1 MNRALY
7 TLCTLILV
15 VFSTAFTAVDHPTI
29 PLNDIGE
36 RWSADS
42 TSLSRRHTEAIKS
55 LTIWHDTV
63 RAERL
68 WREIIDEDNCYAPA
82 LYNLSRL
89 RHISPNEATSL
100 AERAYLADSTNKWY
114 CDSYATMLFQS
125 KQIERAL
132 PVFKR
137 LLTLDNRQTS
147 TYYYLAYIYV
157 MRNMPFS
164 AIAVLDSADMRIGH
178 NDILARLKQQLLIE
192 TGQYDK
198 AVAIGRKVVL
208 ESPYDAEARIELA
221 RTYEMAKQDSLAR
234 QTYEEAY
241 QLDTTRLETSIEI
254 LDYHIRNNNISER
267 LRFEEKI
274 FQDRRIPLKIKIDRI
289 DELMS
294 SDIYHSNYFRIGG
307 LLSSLLKHY
316 PTEREIVRIYT
327 IHLCNGGMFEE
338 ATNYLRSHLDDE
350 NVSAEDFELIALLD
364 STLERQD
371 LMESDLKRGVQLFK
385 DNITLWDMY
394 SLSKHLQGNT
404 KGAISLMRKA
414 LKHVENGEDIS
425 TCWGRI
431 GDYYHELKNDKEA
444 FKAYRTALDH
454 NPENVEVLNN
464 YAYYLSLRD
473 EELDKALAMAQLA
486 ITLEENN
493 YNYIDTYAW
502 VLHRMGR
509 NVEAKKYMR
518 QALSLCSQRD
528 ANLLMHYGDI
538 LWALGEEFMADT
550 YWQKSV
556 AEGYNAEEMAEHIL
570 EIKSNKR

>member
-15 VFSTAFTAVDHPTI
+15 VFSTAFTAVDHPII

-36 RWSADS
+36 RWSVDS
-42 TSLSRRHTEAIKS
+42 TSLSRRHAEATKS

-68 WREIIDEDNCYAPA
+68 WREIIDEDNDYAPA

-241 QLDTTRLETSIEI
+241 QLDTTRLETTIEI

-294 SDIYHSNYFRIGG
+294 GDVYHSNYFRIGG

-327 IHLCNGGMFEE
+327 VHLCNGGMFEE

-350 NVSAEDFELIALLD
+350 SATAEDFELIALLD

-414 LKHVENGEDIS
+414 LKHVENVEEIS

-464 YAYYLSLRD
+464 YAYYLSQRD

-556 AEGYNAEEMAEHIL
+556 AEGYDAEEMAEHIL

>member
-1 MNRALY
+1 M
-7 TLCTLILV
+7 V
-15 VFSTAFTAVDHPTI
+15 VFSTAFTAVDHPII

-36 RWSADS
+36 RWSVDS
-42 TSLSRRHTEAIKS
+42 TSLSRRHAEATKS

-68 WREIIDEDNCYAPA
+68 WREIIDEDNGYAPA

-294 SDIYHSNYFRIGG
+294 SDVYHSNYFRIGG

-327 IHLCNGGMFEE
+327 VHLCNGGMFEE

-350 NVSAEDFELIALLD
+350 SVTAEDFELIALLD

-414 LKHVENGEDIS
+414 LKHVENVEEIS

-556 AEGYNAEEMAEHIL
+556 AEGYDAEEMAEHIL

>member
-1 MNRALY
+1 M
-7 TLCTLILV
+7 
-15 VFSTAFTAVDHPTI
+15 VFSTAFTAVDHPII

-36 RWSADS
+36 RWSVDS
-42 TSLSRRHTEAIKS
+42 TSLSRRHAEATKS

-68 WREIIDEDNCYAPA
+68 WREIIDEDNDYAPA

-294 SDIYHSNYFRIGG
+294 SDVYHSNYFRIGG

-327 IHLCNGGMFEE
+327 VHLCNGGMFEE

-350 NVSAEDFELIALLD
+350 SVTAEDFELIALLD

-414 LKHVENGEDIS
+414 LKHVENVEEIS

-550 YWQKSV
+550 YWQKAV

>member
-1 MNRALY
+1 M
-7 TLCTLILV
+7 

-42 TSLSRRHTEAIKS
+42 TSLSRRHAEATKS

-68 WREIIDEDNCYAPA
+68 WREIIDEDNGYAPA

-114 CDSYATMLFQS
+114 CDSYATMLFQY

-294 SDIYHSNYFRIGG
+294 SDVYHSNYFRIGG

-327 IHLCNGGMFEE
+327 VHLCNGGMFEE

-350 NVSAEDFELIALLD
+350 SVTAEDFELIALLD

-414 LKHVENGEDIS
+414 LKHVENVEEIS

-556 AEGYNAEEMAEHIL
+556 AEGYDAEEMAEHIL